1 MNSIEKNMEILTK
14 LCEKVKRIENF
25 DRHALTENKVS
36 LLTEELEQTDLDR
49 TRSVIINF
57 QKSLNSLETSLK
69 NLLGELDGEGTE
81 NAKTESQPFFN
92 YIEDMKEVLN
102 ELLSGLA
109 NKEFESGMIMS
120 YWGSKVSLPQMIGV
134 ATSAAGRMSAF
145 FKAYNKFKQ
154 KFTKAI
160 IGFPDV
166 EDEKSIESQRE
177 NLPKLPDMKKV
188 EGFAA
193 ECFEPSTGEGFV
205 KTIKNFFGSLF
216 TVGDASKA
224 LNKFP
229 EVSSKAL
236 GISITALFMNSRVGA
251 IKGLKMPPIPPVAEL
266 NDAAKDA
273 QASDEGQSAGK
284 DPDISKVVGSASDVV
299 VDDVTY
305 RRATKSGNWYNRDE
319 FEATKKI
326 ILVKDDVLLT
336 DLNNALKDKVKN
348 SGENSTSQKS
358 GTPVSGSSMT
368 DEDKQKINSILSSLS
383 PDAQKALKGIVSD
396 SFLIKNKKSLS
407 EGLLTGNRSSKK
419 SVKKEKN
426 DDVDR
431 WLKLAGIK

>member
-1 MNSIEKNMEILTK
+1 
-14 LCEKVKRIENF
+14 
-25 DRHALTENKVS
+25 
-36 LLTEELEQTDLDR
+36 
-49 TRSVIINF
+49 
-57 QKSLNSLETSLK
+57 
-69 NLLGELDGEGTE
+69 
-81 NAKTESQPFFN
+81 
-92 YIEDMKEVLN
+92 
-102 ELLSGLA
+102 
-109 NKEFESGMIMS
+109 
-120 YWGSKVSLPQMIGV
+120 
-134 ATSAAGRMSAF
+134 
-145 FKAYNKFKQ
+145 
-154 KFTKAI
+154 
-160 IGFPDV
+160 
-166 EDEKSIESQRE
+166 
-177 NLPKLPDMKKV
+177 
-188 EGFAA
+188 
-193 ECFEPSTGEGFV
+193 
-205 KTIKNFFGSLF
+205 
-216 TVGDASKA
+216 
-224 LNKFP
+224 
-229 EVSSKAL
+229 
-236 GISITALFMNSRVGA
+236 
-251 IKGLKMPPIPPVAEL
+251 MPPIPPVAEL